1 MGLGL
6 LAGSLALEALGQVA
20 ELIID
25 LRGFSRAEGQAHHFM
40 GRVSDVEP

>member
-20 ELIID
+20 ELKD
-25 LRGFSRAEGQAHHFM
+25 L
-40 GRVSDVEP
+40 EPILARIFILYMS